1 MAPFGRDYPAMRSEN
16 CPMLRLTVILS
27 LLVGLSACSDQ
38 QDDERLRLA
47 LMSDCTVTR
56 ASLLLSGKYV
66 DKQALATIEQEC
78 LAAYATLMQDV
89 SAQQLRDQ
97 QTEVYDSFQRA
108 YRMKYSLHDVF
119 DNLPPASKTT
129 YKKLATT
136 LFGLKKEDIGL

>member
-1 MAPFGRDYPAMRSEN
+1 
-16 CPMLRLTVILS
+16 MLRLSVILS
-27 LLVGLSACSDQ
+27 LLVCLGACSDR

-66 DKQALATIEQEC
+66 DKQALATVQQEC
-78 LAAYATLMQDV
+78 QAAYTTLMKTV

-119 DNLPPASKTT
+119 DNLPPAAKST
-129 YKKLATT
+129 YEKQATI
-136 LFGLKKEDIGL
+136 LFGLKKEDIDS